1 MCVTTVLHFPYDR
14 TVTDGSLSLDR
25 LQLDNLKDIYERHVP
40 GVENIQ
46 LYDPVFILRF
56 SIHALSMGYIEAVE
70 FAGLGL
76 LAVAF
81 VSMSSPDVGMRKLGY
96 ELIGKY
102 KNVLENCQKTKD
114 VMRLRLLLTY
124 LQNGISEPWQ
134 RIPSVLALFAAESSL
149 ILLDPSHDH
158 YTTLSKHLMH
168 SSKVNMKS
176 IPLFHVFFLSNA
188 VNFRM
193 ERLWMLRL
201 ACGGLNLDEDTQIF
215 IRNSTIETL
224 LSFYSSPL
232 SDNESKEI
240 ILEIVKKAAKLPRM
254 VRYLVEH
261 CGLFPW
267 LSSVLS
273 VYKGTLHENE
283 RIFFSQ
289 LLVVVIE
296 VVNDV
301 VSSRN
306 IVEWLQNY
314 ALEQLMELATYLY
327 KLLVAGSKLIKENV
341 TLVNS
346 VLHIMLITLKIS
358 QKRKI
363 YQPHFTLTFEGLFQI
378 YQALDVFNTSR
389 PSASSELGLKTI
401 LMGFPRVDIF
411 HMNQEKLSSFL
422 LWAVSTAMKSDSSQ
436 IINVKDSHAN
446 LTINSEE
453 TPSEESLISKLLR
466 WLVASVILG
475 KLSRKLDVNAELSE
489 KSSFKTLQSLLENVE
504 KGCGESN
511 RLGFDCEEVLA
522 LSIFYLQQ
530 LLGMNFTVLP
540 SVVSSLS
547 LLLLCKKSKFSDFA
561 LGYRTSTLSQWSKI
575 SCPAEANPAWRWS
588 FYQPWKDL
596 SCELSE
602 SQRMYEQHACQSLLV
617 IISNVLGKKSSDD
630 TRVLSLED
638 VENSGLFKWER
649 TIAEIEL

>member
-1 MCVTTVLHFPYDR
+1 
-14 TVTDGSLSLDR
+14 
-25 LQLDNLKDIYERHVP
+25 
-40 GVENIQ
+40 
-46 LYDPVFILRF
+46 
-56 SIHALSMGYIEAVE
+56 
-70 FAGLGL
+70 
-76 LAVAF
+76 
-81 VSMSSPDVGMRKLGY
+81 
-96 ELIGKY
+96 
-102 KNVLENCQKTKD
+102 
-114 VMRLRLLLTY
+114 
-124 LQNGISEPWQ
+124 
-134 RIPSVLALFAAESSL
+134 
-149 ILLDPSHDH
+149 
-158 YTTLSKHLMH
+158 
-168 SSKVNMKS
+168 
-176 IPLFHVFFLSNA
+176 
-188 VNFRM
+188 
-193 ERLWMLRL
+193 
-201 ACGGLNLDEDTQIF
+201 
-215 IRNSTIETL
+215 
-224 LSFYSSPL
+224 
-232 SDNESKEI
+232 
-240 ILEIVKKAAKLPRM
+240 
-254 VRYLVEH
+254 
-261 CGLFPW
+261 
-267 LSSVLS
+267 
-273 VYKGTLHENE
+273 
-283 RIFFSQ
+283 
-289 LLVVVIE
+289 
-296 VVNDV
+296 
-301 VSSRN
+301 
-306 IVEWLQNY
+306 
-314 ALEQLMELATYLY
+314 
-327 KLLVAGSKLIKENV
+327 
-341 TLVNS
+341 
-346 VLHIMLITLKIS
+346 
-358 QKRKI
+358 
-363 YQPHFTLTFEGLFQI
+363 
-378 YQALDVFNTSR
+378 
-389 PSASSELGLKTI
+389 
-401 LMGFPRVDIF
+401 MGFPRVDIF

-511 RLGFDCEEVLA
+511 SSGFDCEEVLA

-617 IISNVLGKKSSDD
+617 IITNVLGKKSSDD